1 MLRFI
6 TLIASAKFLFPWNV
20 TYSQVPGIGTQ
31 ILLGAYSVYNSLA
44 PKDSHSSQTQKPL
57 CSSKG
62 FIL

>member
-6 TLIASAKFLFPWNV
+6 TLITSAKFLFPWNV